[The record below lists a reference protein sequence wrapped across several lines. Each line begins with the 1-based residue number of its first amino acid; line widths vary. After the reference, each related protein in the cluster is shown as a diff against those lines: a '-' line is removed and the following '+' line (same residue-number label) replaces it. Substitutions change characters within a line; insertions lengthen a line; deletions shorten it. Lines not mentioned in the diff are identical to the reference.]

1 MSEDIDHVIL
11 KDCMQRLLTRD
22 PDAGFDLAQLI
33 LGDLPN
39 NDVSVLIAI
48 IEGLI
53 HQSGQLGSAHAK
65 EYLEDMWPN
74 MRSIMVRR
82 LKRAGCPDKWNIENS
97 NL

>member
-11 KDCMQRLLTRD
+11 NNCQQRLLARD

-39 NDVSVLIAI
+39 NDVSVLIAL

-53 HQSGQLGSAHAK
+53 HQSGQLRTLRQTHCEPK
-65 EYLEDMWPN
+65 QQRRNIQPLP
-74 MRSIMVRR
+74 RSV
-82 LKRAGCPDKWNIENS
+82 C
-97 NL
+97 